1 MDIACRHTWKQMMKL
16 VFHEEELITYNKK
29 NKYKASFF
37 KKSECAHTR
46 QYASHNTGYR
56 GRRTRQQFQ
65 SQRRFPSQGSWRQNA
80 NVKTKSSTVV
90 VESKTVVIVKSL
102 DCIIGKEAYIHT
114 PSTYLIWSS
123 TSRSALSA
131 SSNSSLAFWAAG
143 NQTYHWS

>member
-16 VFHEEELITYNKK
+16 VFHEQELITYNKK
-29 NKYKASFF
+29 INTASFF
-37 KKSECAHTR
+37 KKSESAHTR
-46 QYASHNTGYR
+46 QYSSHNTGYR
-56 GRRTRQQFQ
+56 GRRTQQRFQ

-80 NVKTKSSTVV
+80 NVKTKSSIVA
-90 VESKTVVIVKSL
+90 VESKTAVIVKSI

-114 PSTYLIWSS
+114 HSTYLIWSS

-143 NQTYHWS
+143 NQTYH